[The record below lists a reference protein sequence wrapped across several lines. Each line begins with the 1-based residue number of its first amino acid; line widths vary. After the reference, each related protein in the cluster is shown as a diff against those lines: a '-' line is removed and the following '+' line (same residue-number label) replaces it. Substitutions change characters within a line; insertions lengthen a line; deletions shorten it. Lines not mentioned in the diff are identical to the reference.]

1 MSLTI
6 NCRLGRAK
14 PDSQSGF
21 TLAGVLVIMTVIAV
35 MVAYTVPRQW
45 SIAMKRDRERQT
57 VFVMKQ
63 YARSIVAWQT
73 AHGGLPTSLDQL
85 KEARS
90 PRLVRGVKAEW
101 ADPMTGKVDWIL
113 VPPQAAAQGT
123 PMTPATVSGW
133 GSNYS
138 MRGANGPTGTTGTT
152 STTATTATTDTTGSV
167 DAMGQ
172 KVSPK
177 DYKGPFVGVRPN
189 VTGQSYISLN
199 GADQYEN
206 WLYTI
211 NDLKAEIDARN
222 NALTQMSQWK

>member
-1 MSLTI
+1 M
-6 NCRLGRAK
+6 CRTTN
-14 PDSQSGF
+14 SESGF
-21 TLAGVLVIMTVIAV
+21 TLAGVLVIMTIIAV
-35 MVAYTVPRQW
+35 MVAYTVPHQW
-45 SIAMKRDRERQT
+45 SIAMKRDREKQT
-57 VFVMKQ
+57 IFVMKQ
-63 YARSIVAWQT
+63 YARAITAWQV

-123 PMTPATVSGW
+123 PAPLPSTSTGW
-133 GSNYS
+133 GGNYS
-138 MRGANGPTGTTGTT
+138 MRGANPPNSAGGTKT
-152 STTATTATTDTTGSV
+152 STTATTDTTGSTGPNG
-167 DAMGQ
+167 A
-172 KVSPK
+172 KASPK

-189 VTGQSYISLN
+189 ITGESYIILN

-222 NALTQMSQWK
+222 NGLTMLSQWK